1 MQILE
6 REGEREAQK
15 EQILWTRTISLIP
28 LPLNITIVRS
38 NSKWHGILSRFIQV
52 QEIVNLHYLTE
63 S

>member
-28 LPLNITIVRS
+28 LPLNITIVMK
-38 NSKWHGILSRFIQV
+38 NSK
-52 QEIVNLHYLTE
+52 
-63 S
+63 